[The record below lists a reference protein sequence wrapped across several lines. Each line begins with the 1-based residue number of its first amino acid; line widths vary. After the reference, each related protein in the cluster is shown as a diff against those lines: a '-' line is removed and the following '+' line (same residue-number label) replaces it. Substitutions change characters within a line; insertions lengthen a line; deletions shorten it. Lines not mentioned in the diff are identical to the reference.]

1 MTHKT
6 KTQTPLF
13 EPRHKGLVEAIA
25 TPEMLAKIRG
35 TTDGAGDKGGMNRS
49 TNTTPIQTT
58 PPERASRV
66 LIPPPTA
73 DIQNQPDQ
81 DDVRRRE
88 SQNHELL
95 KALERGETITVSTAR
110 VICGTWR
117 FMDRMEDVR
126 GKLERRG
133 ELGRL
138 VQTGT
143 GVRAKYN
150 LRNPGTGLPGG
161 PTP

>member
-1 MTHKT
+1 MIPKP
-6 KTQTPLF
+6 KPQSPLF
-13 EPRHKGLVEAIA
+13 EPRHKGLVEAVA

-35 TTDGAGDKGGMNRS
+35 TAGGAGDKWGMNRS
-49 TNTTPIQTT
+49 TNTTPNQ
-58 PPERASRV
+58 A
-66 LIPPPTA
+66 PPPTVV
-73 DIQNQPDQ
+73 QEPTDQ

-88 SQNHELL
+88 AQNHEILM
-95 KALERGETITVSTAR
+95 ALERGETITVSAAR

-143 GVRAKYN
+143 GVRAKYS